1 MAVFHRTATIAHLT
15 SDMPL
20 RRSLRHLMVLL
31 LLCGVLLSGWLAY
44 VVALRVGQ
52 AQIQATGLHR
62 LELYTASLQ
71 REISKYAFL
80 PGTLDLEK
88 EVLALLAPDASAAQA
103 EEVSAY
109 LEQLNERAGTLSIYV
124 INLDGRV
131 VATSNWRRPDSFM
144 GEDLQ
149 FRPYF
154 RDALSS
160 GTGRLFGIGTTRGEP
175 EGTEMASV
183 YPVTGRFLTQARAL
197 PGTPWTITVFSNMAR
212 ADEAAQSYALIASTG
227 TAFLALLGF
236 MLNQRRR
243 HQRDR
248 VRDRLAAR
256 EALQAAHDEL
266 ERKVQQRTSDLQQTN
281 ERLQQE
287 VQERIRAEATRR
299 AAQNELVQAGKL
311 AVIGQLSTGVAHE
324 LNQPLTALRTL
335 SGNSLRFL
343 ERGDLATVQINLERI
358 AQLADRMGLITGEL
372 RAFARKSSGEPGAV
386 PVRAALGNALAV
398 LESRIQQTGAKVDVQ
413 VAETEPVAWC
423 DGNRLEQVLV
433 NLINNALDAMA
444 GAPTPCVHVRCEL
457 LHGQVHVQVRDHGP
471 GLSEEA
477 IAHLFEPFFTTKSSG
492 DGLGLGLAL
501 SAGIV
506 RESGG
511 TLGGANHPGG
521 GAVFHLTLPAAQPGQ
536 PQPS

>member
-1 MAVFHRTATIAHLT
+1 
-15 SDMPL
+15 
-20 RRSLRHLMVLL
+20 
-31 LLCGVLLSGWLAY
+31 
-44 VVALRVGQ
+44 
-52 AQIQATGLHR
+52 
-62 LELYTASLQ
+62 
-71 REISKYAFL
+71 
-80 PGTLDLEK
+80 
-88 EVLALLAPDASAAQA
+88 
-103 EEVSAY
+103 
-109 LEQLNERAGTLSIYV
+109 
-124 INLDGRV
+124 
-131 VATSNWRRPDSFM
+131 M

-175 EGTEMASV
+175 GYYLASALLDGNRTVGVAVTKVSLDQLEQSWSTVEAPVIVTDENGVVILGSVPDWKFTALRPLDENTRKAFDQTLQYNRRALSPLGIKVLSDLDQGARVVRVAREGTEMASV

-197 PGTPWTITVFSNMAR
+197 PGTPWTITVFSHMAR

-287 VQERIRAEATRR
+287 VQERIRAEATLR

-444 GAPTPCVHVRCEL
+444 GAPTPCVHVWCEL

-477 IAHLFEPFFTTKSSG
+477 IAHLFEPFFTTKGSG

-536 PQPS
+536 PQP